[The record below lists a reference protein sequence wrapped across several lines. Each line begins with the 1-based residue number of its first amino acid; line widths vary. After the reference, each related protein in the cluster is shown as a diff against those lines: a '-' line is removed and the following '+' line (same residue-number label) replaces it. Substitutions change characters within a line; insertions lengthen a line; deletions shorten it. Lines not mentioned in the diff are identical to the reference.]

1 MWAKIYKDSRYARAI
16 FARLFTTQVCKHALG
31 VTTCKTLRGLVQV
44 RVAVGGQSK
53 RTAEAEGRENLD
65 WEETM
70 VRAMCCMAT

>member
-1 MWAKIYKDSRYARAI
+1 MRAEP
-16 FARLFTTQVCKHALG
+16 FRLFAVCLSN
-31 VTTCKTLRGLVQV
+31 VSSCMTVCETLPGLTQV

-70 VRAMCCMAT
+70 VCMAT